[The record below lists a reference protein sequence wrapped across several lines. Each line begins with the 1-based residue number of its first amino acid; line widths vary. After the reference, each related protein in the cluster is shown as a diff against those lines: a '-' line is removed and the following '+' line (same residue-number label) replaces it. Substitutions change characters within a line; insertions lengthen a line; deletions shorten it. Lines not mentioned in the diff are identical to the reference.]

1 MWCSALLLQ
10 VLYIE
15 AKSCWWVSQSLPQLV
30 TTSPLFTG
38 KEWHLWWWCF
48 KSFKSSY
55 FACNFL
61 RPRLVI
67 SFENILLNKTLL
79 GKTSRLYGAKAAER
93 KSLLAADMW
102 MSRLYSHT
110 TQSSRVFHWVQRR
123 PTCAKTQGSRAFILS
138 EDEFLY
144 FAMNINNFV
153 PASHKFLLLSQAARR
168 NRQIVSDYSISV
180 HTDHFSNWN
189 SWMCRYLIHRASK
202 LLLLLRVLL
211 LENFVSLVSVEVNRF
226 ASLQLQLLTHLL
238 VLLQLLL
245 S

>member
-67 SFENILLNKTLL
+67 SFENILLNT
-79 GKTSRLYGAKAAER
+79 RLYLAKLQDFTVQ
-93 KSLLAADMW
+93 KPLSGSLFSLLICECLVCIHTQLNHHGFSTESSADQLVPKHKALVRSFWVRMNSCILRW
-102 MSRLYSHT
+102 ILTILYRLHT
-110 TQSSRVFHWVQRR
+110 SFYYWARLRVEIDRSFLTIQFQCTLIISATEILECVVTW
-123 PTCAKTQGSRAFILS
+123 FI
-138 EDEFLY
+138 E
-144 FAMNINNFV
+144 
-153 PASHKFLLLSQAARR
+153 PASSCCSCVCCCWRIL
-168 NRQIVSDYSISV
+168 
-180 HTDHFSNWN
+180 
-189 SWMCRYLIHRASK
+189 
-202 LLLLLRVLL
+202 
-211 LENFVSLVSVEVNRF
+211 
-226 ASLQLQLLTHLL
+226 
-238 VLLQLLL
+238 
-245 S
+245 